1 MLIGEFESKLTE
13 NNRIALPKK
22 FREELG
28 DNLII
33 MNGYEG
39 CLVIVNRE
47 KFLALTK
54 DIIEGRFINDSVRDT
69 TRFLIG
75 SAQEI
80 NLDKQGRFV
89 LPRSLLEHAKIK
101 TDGVFLGLMNWVE
114 LWDKE
119 LWNDRKKYISE
130 NATEIS
136 VNLEKSLNEK
146 KSSAYKT

>member
-1 MLIGEFESKLTE
+1 MLIGEFESKITE

-28 DNLII
+28 NGLIV

-39 CLVIVNRE
+39 CLIVVNQE

-54 DIIEGRFINDSVRDT
+54 DIAEGRFINDAVRDS

-80 NLDKQGRFV
+80 RLDKQGRFV
-89 LPRSLLEHAKIK
+89 LPQSLI
-101 TDGVFLGLMNWVE
+101 DYSGISDVGVFLGLLNWVE
-114 LWDKE
+114 LWDKNK
-119 LWNDRKKYISE
+119 WNERKLYISK
-130 NATEIS
+130 NSTQIS
-136 VNLEKSLNEK
+136 SKLDQILNTKS
-146 KSSAYKT
+146 